1 MGLET
6 PWVVQNQTDVARFFR
21 VNPGTVREW
30 RQAGMPGERGR
41 WDLSEIYHW
50 RMTRRAAT
58 PGVSGTDEEVLRRR
72 RELEVAK
79 LEEEHR
85 KLRIAN
91 EAEEG
96 KLLDRD
102 DVHRYIA
109 QRMAQIRSTLLSLG
123 SRVANVVP
131 GELKAPIKSMV
142 ENTVAAVLEE
152 ADNMQVGGKTVKEMT
167 QRANGRK
174 RKRAK

>member
-1 MGLET
+1 M
-6 PWVVQNQTDVARFFR
+6 VQNQTDVARFFR

-50 RMTRRAAT
+50 RMGRKAAT
-58 PGVSGTDEEVLRRR
+58 PGGGGTDEELLRRR

-85 KLRIAN
+85 KLQIAN

-102 DVHRYIA
+102 EVHRYIA
-109 QRMAQIRSTLLSLG
+109 QRMVQIRTTLLSLG

-131 GELKAPIKSMV
+131 GEMKAPIKTIV
-142 ENTVAAVLEE
+142 ENTITVMLEE
-152 ADNMQVGGKTVKEMT
+152 ADNMEVGGKTVKQMKKDV
-167 QRANGRK
+167 NGRK
-174 RKRAK
+174 RKRS